1 MNRFA
6 IALRTI
12 VMGASAA
19 VVVTLY
25 PAAGFGQ
32 TAGTDADDA
41 SGSPQQQASP
51 AADHRYALVKANG
64 DILRIDREAGT
75 ISYCR
80 KANGSWRCMPA
91 PLAEE
96 AYLAEIA
103 ALSDEISRLS
113 ARIRELENTAGGG
126 AGERIPGAAEQ
137 APAAREDRR
146 SGLPAPEG
154 QGAEDG
160 EDPARQLSDEDEE
173 QLDRML
179 QFSEKAMRRFFG
191 LMRDIQKELDGS

>member
-6 IALRTI
+6 IALRRI
-12 VMGASAA
+12 VTGASAA
-19 VVVTLY
+19 VVVTFF
-25 PAAGFGQ
+25 PAAGLAQSTGAEPEGAAE
-32 TAGTDADDA
+32 TR
-41 SGSPQQQASP
+41 QQQVTSP
-51 AADHRYALVKANG
+51 AEHRYALVKANG

-80 KANGSWRCMPA
+80 KANGAWRCMPA

-103 ALSDEISRLS
+103 ALSDEISRLA
-113 ARIRELENTAGGG
+113 ARIEELEGAAGR
-126 AGERIPGAAEQ
+126 ATTEPAPGATVQ
-137 APAAREDRR
+137 PPAVEEDRQS
-146 SGLPAPEG
+146 SGIAPNE
-154 QGAEDG
+154 QDAEDG
-160 EDPARQLSDEDEE
+160 GEPSGQLTDEDEE

>member
-6 IALRTI
+6 MALRRI
-12 VMGASAA
+12 VMGASAS
-19 VVVTLY
+19 VLVTFV
-25 PAAGFGQ
+25 PATGMAQ
-32 TAGTDADDA
+32 TAGTDAEGA
-41 SGSPQQQASP
+41 SGAEQQQSTAP
-51 AADHRYALVKANG
+51 AQHRYALVKTNG

-80 KANGSWRCMPA
+80 KANGAWRCMPA

-113 ARIRELENTAGGG
+113 ARIEELE
-126 AGERIPGAAEQ
+126 GAAGQ
-137 APAAREDRR
+137 AAAKPGPGETAQPPSADGDRQ
-146 SGLPAPEG
+146 SGTSARDG

-160 EDPARQLSDEDEE
+160 DEPSQQLSDEDEE

>member
-6 IALRTI
+6 MALRRI

-19 VVVTLY
+19 VLVTFS
-25 PAAGFGQ
+25 PTVGTAQ
-32 TAGTDADDA
+32 TAGTDAEGA
-41 SGSPQQQASP
+41 AEVQQQQATSP
-51 AADHRYALVKANG
+51 AEHRYALVKANG

-80 KANGSWRCMPA
+80 KANGAWRCMPA

-103 ALSDEISRLS
+103 ALSDEIIRLT
-113 ARIRELENTAGGG
+113 ARIEELESASGRVSGNPAPGGTAQ
-126 AGERIPGAAEQ
+126 PPAAEKDQ
-137 APAAREDRR
+137 Q
-146 SGLPAPEG
+146 SGSSDPEE
-154 QGAEDG
+154 QGTEDG
-160 EDPARQLSDEDEE
+160 NEPPRQLSDEDEE

-179 QFSEKAMRRFFG
+179 QFSENAMRRFFG